1 MGTAHSDLPLQQKIL
16 LYLKSNSNTHKGCLV
31 KPRLLAPKWNTTP
44 EKISHELNELRRK
57 GKILQ
62 CDDLGR
68 EVQPNERFTVGQAL
82 TQICL
87 DEAGYLPWDKPNRFI
102 YARMIGAKM
111 ASLRLI
117 VERTGVLEVERN
129 QHGWPIGLRITDF
142 DAAQAYIGDGKVALK
157 TQHYRCHYY
166 RYVTGYKKPTTPKL
180 PLPKPVRYTN
190 AHKLLERLIADGG
203 DWYVRPIDICREFGF
218 KRSSL
223 YHHVQKLD
231 GIIQYEN
238 GRIVLINPEKARLFL
253 APFAK
258 HGDSNPVVSYSSP
271 PYSSPSFS
279 RNVTSASTN
288 VDAFVTRE
296 DLPKA
301 RQKAA
306 TFFILQSLIVKKR
319 IETEIAQRLVWYP
332 RNYRLYGAGKE
343 KLMNKYRELQVTDEF
358 MEEERRRQLG
368 AMYGKQKAIMSR
380 ILTQLAD
387 CFGWSAIMGEEL
399 VNLGIQHFK
408 GALPTVENPD
418 NSVAE
423 RVADWL
429 ENDMPE
435 DPLAQEWIAEFGEC
449 AGVEFLSEF
458 ICRGGPNFLIY
469 LMYTAEASTP
479 KQEQSYAWYVH
490 LTLAY
495 ANNHRFDPR
504 YPDTFNVNINDAMK
518 AVTDNTSWA
527 NGDTVVEALTRYLH
541 YGGRLGSIKHR
552 AYWLT
557 QRLNEVY
564 ARKDAD
570 GNIIWHRVWD
580 SIAPDDGTQYNEA
593 IVGHEDFSLL
603 CEWMDEYTPKHDEEE
618 ARRPEK
624 FSLRWYEN
632 KLRGAKDYGM
642 PGDLEALNNKI
653 SIMKQWTKVDVDKQ
667 RNEFVPALSKPTRYD
682 DPRLGWAEWDEL
694 IRG

>member
-1 MGTAHSDLPLQQKIL
+1 MGIAHSDLPLQQKIL

-44 EKISHELNELRRK
+44 EKISHELNELRRNK
-57 GKILQ
+57 KIMQ

-68 EVQPNERFTVGQAL
+68 EVQPTERFTVGQAL

-157 TQHYRCHYY
+157 TQHYGCHYY
-166 RYVTGYKKPTTPKL
+166 RYVTGLRKPRTPKIT
-180 PLPKPVRYTN
+180 LPKPIQHTN
-190 AHKLLERLIADGG
+190 THKLLERLIAEGG
-203 DWYVRPIDICREFGF
+203 EWYVRPIDICREFGF

-223 YHHVQKLD
+223 YHHVKKLD

-238 GRIVLINPEKARLFL
+238 GRITLINPEKARLFL
-253 APFAK
+253 APFGGNV
-258 HGDSNPVVSYSSP
+258 HSNTCVSHSSP
-271 PYSSPSFS
+271 PYSSPRFS
-279 RNVTSASTN
+279 RKVTSASTN

-296 DLPKA
+296 GSPKA
-301 RQKAA
+301 RQRAA
-306 TFFILQSLIVKKR
+306 TLFILQSLIVKNR

-332 RNYRLYGAGKE
+332 RNYRLFGAGKE

-368 AMYGKQKAIMSR
+368 AMYGKQKAIVSR
-380 ILTQLAD
+380 ILTQLTD

-399 VNLGIQHFK
+399 INLGIQHFK
-408 GALPTVENPD
+408 GALPTPENPD
-418 NSVAE
+418 DSVAE

-429 ENDMPE
+429 ENDL
-435 DPLAQEWIAEFGEC
+435 DPLAQEWITEFGEC

-458 ICRGGPNFLIY
+458 ICRGGPALLIY
-469 LMYTAEASTP
+469 LMYTAEANTP
-479 KQEQSYAWYVH
+479 AQEQSYAWYVH

-653 SIMKQWTKVDVDKQ
+653 SIMKQWCNVDVEKQ